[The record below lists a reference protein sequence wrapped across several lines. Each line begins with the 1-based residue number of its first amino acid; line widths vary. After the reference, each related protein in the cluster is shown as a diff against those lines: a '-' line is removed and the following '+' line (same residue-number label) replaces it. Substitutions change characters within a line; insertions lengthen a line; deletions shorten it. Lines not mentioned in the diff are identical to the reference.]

1 MLGLLFIGLIVAG
14 AVGYFT
20 RGNQRRPGD
29 VYGPP
34 PGRAGGSYHGSGVP
48 SGESRPASVSTAEA
62 RAEAR
67 HWVDLLGA
75 GLSSLDGVTTDD
87 AGRQRAARYALSDAA
102 ERHAAAM
109 NQLAQADTVH
119 QIDLAAR
126 TALEGLHYLR
136 AARTAFGL
144 DPGPEV
150 SPPNG
155 DGSVLTSTRRVV
167 VQGQEYEASA
177 DPGQRTPYYYPGG
190 TIRGTRVPAGWYS
203 APWWKTALVAGAAGV
218 GSLLVVD
225 ALFGHGGGLFGHG
238 GMGGIGHG
246 GMGGGMDHGG
256 MGGMDGGFGGGM
268 DGGWF

>member
-1 MLGLLFIGLIVAG
+1 MLSLVFVGLIVAG

-20 RGNQRRPGD
+20 RSTRVLPGD
-29 VYGPP
+29 VYGQPSGRSYQPGYGVP
-34 PGRAGGSYHGSGVP
+34 PGEP
-48 SGESRPASVSTAEA
+48 LPASVHTSEA

-75 GLSSLDGVTTDD
+75 GLSRLDGVTTDD

-102 ERHAAAM
+102 ERHAAALS
-109 NQLAQADTVH
+109 QLAQADTVH

-144 DPGPEV
+144 DPGPEL

-177 DPGQRTPYYYPGG
+177 NPGQRTPYYYPGG
-190 TIRGTRVPAGWYS
+190 TIRGTSVPAGWYS
-203 APWWKTALVAGAAGV
+203 TPWWKTALVAGAAGV

-238 GMGGIGHG
+238 GMGGGMDHG
-246 GMGGGMDHGG
+246 GMGGGT
-256 MGGMDGGFGGGM
+256 GGMDGGFGGGV

>member
-1 MLGLLFIGLIVAG
+1 MLLAKHLIMLSLLFVGLIMAG

-20 RGNQRRPGD
+20 RGNRVRPGGG
-29 VYGPP
+29 YQPGYGGPP
-34 PGRAGGSYHGSGVP
+34 EGSMP
-48 SGESRPASVSTAEA
+48 TSVGTADA

-75 GLSSLDGVTTDD
+75 GLSGLDGVTTDD

-109 NQLAQADTVH
+109 SQLAQADTVH

-155 DGSVLTSTRRVV
+155 DGSVLTSTRRVI

-177 DPGQRTPYYYPGG
+177 NPGQRTPYYYPGG
-190 TIRGTRVPAGWYS
+190 IIR
-203 APWWKTALVAGAAGV
+203 
-218 GSLLVVD
+218 
-225 ALFGHGGGLFGHG
+225 
-238 GMGGIGHG
+238 
-246 GMGGGMDHGG
+246 
-256 MGGMDGGFGGGM
+256 
-268 DGGWF
+268 